1 MCVPCPFHAE
11 EEVEGET
18 GSERRKRLKTA
29 HVDADLSVLG
39 VDATEGSSLAVG
51 ELVHG
56 RLSEVE
62 ASAGVVNGEDVDGL
76 AVVGDAVAGTALG
89 VDVS

>member
-1 MCVPCPFHAE
+1 MLKGNWKGRRA
-11 EEVEGET
+11 
-18 GSERRKRLKTA
+18 RKRLETA
-29 HVDADLSVLG
+29 HVDANLSVLSI
-39 VDATEGSSLAVG
+39 DATEGSSLAVG

-56 RLSEVE
+56 SLGEVE